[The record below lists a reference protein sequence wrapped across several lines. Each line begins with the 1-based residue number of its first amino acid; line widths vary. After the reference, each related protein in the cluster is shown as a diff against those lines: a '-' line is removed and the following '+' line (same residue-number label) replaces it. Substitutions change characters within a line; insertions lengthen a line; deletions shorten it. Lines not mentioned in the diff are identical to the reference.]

1 MTEERS
7 RGRKVLG
14 LIVNPV
20 AGMGGSV
27 GLKGTDGREVL
38 EKALSMGALPR
49 SPLRVRES
57 LAALK
62 RIADDVRILT
72 CIGDMGASESKR
84 AGLPTEVLPIGAGPL
99 TSAEDT
105 REAARAMEASGVNM
119 ILFAGGDGTAR
130 DIAGVV
136 GTRVPALGIPS
147 GVKIHSSV
155 FGRNPAMAGE
165 LAGLFMSGANVALE
179 EREVMDIDEE
189 TFREG
194 TLRASLFGYLLVPSE
209 RRFLQGGKAGGGKS
223 GAVEL
228 DGIAQEI
235 ISRMMP
241 GDLYLVGPG
250 TTTAAVMRRLGC
262 EHSLLGV
269 DAVRDGK
276 TIGIDLSGKDILD
289 LAVQG
294 RTWLILSVIG
304 GQGFI
309 LGRGNLQ
316 VTPEVLRVVGKE
328 RILVTGAPEK
338 LKDLYGKALLV
349 DTGDPSLDLELCG
362 YIRVVTGLGEETL
375 FRVER

>member
-1 MTEERS
+1 MTEGRS
-7 RGRKVLG
+7 RDRKVLG

-20 AGMGGSV
+20 AGMGGAV
-27 GLKGTDGREVL
+27 GLKGTDGRAVL
-38 EKALSMGALPR
+38 ERALSMGALPR
-49 SPLRVRES
+49 SPLRVREA
-57 LAALK
+57 LEALK
-62 RIADDVRILT
+62 RIADDIRILT
-72 CIGDMGASESKR
+72 CSGDMGALESER
-84 AGLPTEVLPIGAGPL
+84 AGLPTEVLPIGAGPF
-99 TSAEDT
+99 TSAVDT
-105 REAARAMEASGVNM
+105 MEAARKMEASGVDM

-136 GTRVPALGIPS
+136 GTRVPSLGIPS
-147 GVKIHSSV
+147 GVKIHSPV

-165 LAGLFMSGANVALE
+165 LAGLFMSGAKVALE

-189 TFREG
+189 AFRKG

-223 GAVEL
+223 VAVEL

-250 TTTAAVMRRLGC
+250 TTTAAVMRRMGC
-262 EHSLLGV
+262 EYSLLGV
-269 DAVRDGK
+269 DAVRDRKTLGTDLPGK
-276 TIGIDLSGKDILD
+276 YILD
-289 LAVQG
+289 LAEPG

-316 VTPEVLRVVGKE
+316 VTPEVIRVVGKE
-328 RILVTGAPEK
+328 RILVAGTPEK
-338 LKDLYGKALLV
+338 LKGLFGKALFV
-349 DTGDPSLDLELCG
+349 DTGDPLLDLELCG
-362 YIRVVTGLGEETL
+362 YTRVVTGLGEETL